1 MLFRGSCR
9 SQCPGLSY
17 GRFSAD
23 LKWPVLVTPEASHS
37 VMAAIGEREGEL
49 RAITDKLLEPRH
61 GSLHSTLDE
70 LRTIAVSRL
79 TNIRSLIAHPEI

>member
-1 MLFRGSCR
+1 
-9 SQCPGLSY
+9 
-17 GRFSAD
+17 
-23 LKWPVLVTPEASHS
+23 
-37 VMAAIGEREGEL
+37 MAAIGEREGEL

-79 TNIRSLIAHPEI
+79 TNFRSLIAHPEI